1 MTCLFCSDLNFHFQR
16 LAGLKVKLLLPKKLN
31 QDIDLFLALACSDM
45 LFWVI
50 SFIQIF
56 FNLIEMFLDILSYN
70 Y

>member
-1 MTCLFCSDLNFHFQR
+1 
-16 LAGLKVKLLLPKKLN
+16 LPKKLN
-31 QDIDLFLALACSDM
+31 QDIDLFLALVCSNM

-70 Y
+70 CEEFFSVLLTNDKQDHFVNRVI